1 MMDAAWRSRPFSPT
15 ASRATR
21 PRLTPVPIVTL
32 SRFFSISCRG
42 ATPVRSMATLPAG
55 VRSLAGS
62 MPDRSTE
69 RLPCLAISLRSSGT
83 DLGVWIAGIK
93 RQGVYESGES
103 KVNEYVRLS
112 GV

>member
-1 MMDAAWRSRPFSPT
+1 
-15 ASRATR
+15 
-21 PRLTPVPIVTL
+21 
-32 SRFFSISCRG
+32 
-42 ATPVRSMATLPAG
+42 MATLPAG

-83 DLGVWIAGIK
+83 DFGVWIAGIK